1 MRNLDHFVIA
11 VEDLAS
17 SQHVYQRLGFSVMP
31 KARHAAIGT
40 ANHIIQLHD
49 TYLELL
55 GDLDQCVFEP
65 LKQRF
70 ASRRAAGDGFYINCL
85 TSSALQLDREH
96 LLARG
101 HACGEIISARRHVTM
116 PDGQTDETASDCFY
130 VWRDEPRLT
139 STLFYCLHSKPHV
152 IWFEPWQSHPNTAQT
167 TLSLTY
173 ASDSLNADEPY
184 FSDLFGAPPA
194 ERGADCIAYRT
205 PRGERFEVFT
215 HDGLA
220 ARFGCHTP
228 ARNGLAALGV
238 GIRYGVA
245 SLDVCRAALL
255 GTGVPFTES
264 TGVITVAAADAC
276 GVVSEFE
283 QLPRKRL

>member
-1 MRNLDHFVIA
+1 MRNLDHFVIT
-11 VEDLAS
+11 VEDLTG
-17 SQHVYQRLGFSVMP
+17 SQQAYQRLGFSAMP

-55 GDLDQCVFEP
+55 GDLDQCIFEP

-85 TSSALQLDREH
+85 TSNDLQSDREH
-96 LLARG
+96 LLAKG
-101 HACGEIISARRHVTM
+101 HACGEIISARRQVTM
-116 PDGQTDETASDCFY
+116 PDGRIDETASDCFY

-139 STLFYCLHSKPHV
+139 STLFYAAHGKPHV

-173 ASDSLNADEPY
+173 ASDNLAADEPY
-184 FSDLFGAPPA
+184 FSDLFGAAPG
-194 ERGADCIAYRT
+194 ERGPGHIAYLT

-215 HDGLA
+215 HEALG
-220 ARFGCHTP
+220 ARYGRHAP
-228 ARNGLAALGV
+228 PRSPLAALGV

-245 SLDVCRAALL
+245 KLAVCRAALV
-255 GTGVPFTES
+255 GTGVPFNEAD
-264 TGVITVAAADAC
+264 GVITVAAKHAC
-276 GVVSEFE
+276 GVVTEFA
-283 QLPRKRL
+283 QVAVP

>member
-1 MRNLDHFVIA
+1 MRNLDHFVVT
-11 VEDLAS
+11 VEDLAAA
-17 SQHVYQRLGFSVMP
+17 QQAYRRLGFSVMP

-55 GDLDQCVFEP
+55 GDLDQCSFEP

-70 ASRRAAGDGFYINCL
+70 ESRRAAGDGFYINCL
-85 TSSALQLDREH
+85 TSTDLKPDRDA
-96 LLARG
+96 LLAKR
-101 HACGEIISARRHVTM
+101 HACGEIISARRQVTM
-116 PDGQTDETASDCFY
+116 PDGTRDETASDCFY

-139 STLFYCLHSKPHV
+139 STLFYAAHGKPHV
-152 IWFEPWQSHPNTAQT
+152 IWFEPWQSHPNTAMT

-173 ASDSLNADEPY
+173 ASDDLQADEPY
-184 FSDLFGAPPA
+184 FTDLFAAPPA
-194 ERGADCIAYRT
+194 DRRASSLIYKT
-205 PRGERFEVFT
+205 PRGECFEVFT
-215 HDGLA
+215 HEALHKRYGQ
-220 ARFGCHTP
+220 FTP
-228 ARNGLAALGV
+228 ARNSLAVLGV

-255 GTGVPFTES
+255 GTGTPFTEQA
-264 TGVITVAAADAC
+264 GVITVAAGDAC

-283 QLPRKRL
+283 QLPRKPQ